1 MAPHTHCCTELRVHQ
16 QHNCSY
22 VTLCVQH
29 HSETAEIKSFPSS
42 SSLRGMDLKPTRPSV
57 VFIPLASCTEVDIIW
72 LRGHFFRHA
81 EALVSC
87 SLVPLILSVHFYVNK
102 ASNYVLMFSST
113 AAKSSE
119 TSPEEGLVV
128 TLTLRGHLI
137 IPKYLNNSISVL
149 I

>member
-1 MAPHTHCCTELRVHQ
+1 MAPHTHCCTELRVHR
-16 QHNCSY
+16 QHNRPC

-42 SSLRGMDLKPTRPSV
+42 SSLHVMDLKPTRPSV
-57 VFIPLASCTEVDIIW
+57 VLIPLASCTEVDIVW
-72 LRGHFFRHA
+72 LRGRFFRHA

-87 SLVPLILSVHFYVNK
+87 
-102 ASNYVLMFSST
+102 SST

>member
-1 MAPHTHCCTELRVHQ
+1 MAPHTHCCTELRVHR

-42 SSLRGMDLKPTRPSV
+42 SSLHVMDLKPTRPSV
-57 VFIPLASCTEVDIIW
+57 VLIPLASCTEADIVW

-87 SLVPLILSVHFYVNK
+87 
-102 ASNYVLMFSST
+102 SST

-137 IPKYLNNSISVL
+137 IPKDFNNSISIL

>member
-1 MAPHTHCCTELRVHQ
+1 MAPHTHCCTELRVHR
-16 QHNCSY
+16 QHNRPC

-42 SSLRGMDLKPTRPSV
+42 SSLHVMDLKPTRPSV
-57 VFIPLASCTEVDIIW
+57 VLIPLASCTEVDIIW

-87 SLVPLILSVHFYVNK
+87 
-102 ASNYVLMFSST
+102 SST

-137 IPKYLNNSISVL
+137 IPKDFNNSISIL

>member
-1 MAPHTHCCTELRVHQ
+1 MAPHTHCCTELRVHR
-16 QHNCSY
+16 QHNRPC

-42 SSLRGMDLKPTRPSV
+42 SSLHVMDLKPTRPSV
-57 VFIPLASCTEVDIIW
+57 VLIPLASCTEADIVW

-87 SLVPLILSVHFYVNK
+87 
-102 ASNYVLMFSST
+102 SST

>member
-1 MAPHTHCCTELRVHQ
+1 MAPHTHCCTELRVHR

-42 SSLRGMDLKPTRPSV
+42 SSLHVMDLKPTRPSV
-57 VFIPLASCTEVDIIW
+57 VLIPLASCTEVDIVW
-72 LRGHFFRHA
+72 LRGRFFRHA

-87 SLVPLILSVHFYVNK
+87 
-102 ASNYVLMFSST
+102 SST